1 MVRRGEAARGFGTAS
16 PGMWQ
21 QQEVGGAA
29 SAAAHLAQPTY
40 LPMEYSLVRPALYA
54 SHR

>member
-1 MVRRGEAARGFGTAS
+1 MVRRGEAGRGFSAAS
-16 PGMWQ
+16 PGLWQ
-21 QQEVGGAA
+21 QQQEGP
-29 SAAAHLAQPTY
+29 SPHLAQPTY